1 VSSLFS
7 VDVNPKAMIGGGVAR
22 GLATLSLPAP
32 AGGMVVTLSSGDPLV
47 TVPSSVTVPAGA
59 ETVEFPVTGQATAVD
74 RQVVITA
81 AAERGSASTTLSLWV
96 PAPGAPSFWFISEP
110 GDAVARGD
118 ARRFGADSAFSASC
132 SASRVTID
140 VRQGTERWTAQFS
153 APLGGSLRV
162 GTYENAVSPSPRP
175 QSSPFDR
182 PELGVSGNG
191 STCSTSGQF
200 VVHEV
205 DLTQNGMVRSFWAS
219 FRQQCQGRPQVLNGG
234 VRITNVPGS
243 GGELACYD
251 GNPLPLP
258 TPSQA
263 TFLRFASTLGDYI
276 GAGQTRLF
284 EAPVM
289 TFGGDMRLDNNLLL
303 LSIVGT
309 EGSRWTLFMG
319 APAGRR
325 LTTGVY
331 RNAKRAPD
339 RGSGDPSLSLS
350 GEGRDCNTSI
360 GEFEVLEAVYGRKP
374 DVGDASGT
382 IERFRAR
389 FTQYCD
395 GRPGGL
401 SGDLSLV
408 SVPLRCTVVGL
419 GC

>member
-1 VSSLFS
+1 
-7 VDVNPKAMIGGGVAR
+7 M
-22 GLATLSLPAP
+22 
-32 AGGMVVTLSSGDPLV
+32 
-47 TVPSSVTVPAGA
+47 
-59 ETVEFPVTGQATAVD
+59 EFPVTGQAVSVD

-81 AAERGSASTTLSLWV
+81 TAERGSASTTLSLWV
-96 PAPGAPSFWFISEP
+96 PVPGAPSFWFISEP

-132 SASRVTID
+132 SASRVTVD
-140 VRQGTERWTAQFS
+140 VRQGTERWTAQFG

-162 GTYENAVSPSPRP
+162 GTYENAVTPSPTP
-175 QSSPFDR
+175 QSAPFDR
-182 PELGVSGNG
+182 PEMRISGNG
-191 STCSTSGQF
+191 STCSTTGQF

-205 DLTQNGMVRSFWAS
+205 DLTQTGMVRAFWAS

-243 GGELACYD
+243 GESVCYN
-251 GNPLPLP
+251 GSPLPLP
-258 TPSQA
+258 TPSQP

-284 EAPVM
+284 EQGPAM
-289 TFGGDMRLDNNLLL
+289 KFGGDMRLENNLLF

-309 EGSRWTLFMG
+309 GISRWDLFMG

-325 LTTGVY
+325 LTPGVY
-331 RNAKRAPD
+331 KNAKRAPD
-339 RGSGDPSLSLS
+339 RGSSDPTLSLS
-350 GEGRDCNTSI
+350 GEARGCNTSI
-360 GEFEVLEAVYGRKP
+360 GEFEVLEAVYGPKP
-374 DVGDASGT
+374 AGSDASGT

-395 GRPGGL
+395 GRSAGL
-401 SGDLSLV
+401 SGDVSLV
-408 SVPLRCTVVGL
+408 SVPLRCTVVGFG